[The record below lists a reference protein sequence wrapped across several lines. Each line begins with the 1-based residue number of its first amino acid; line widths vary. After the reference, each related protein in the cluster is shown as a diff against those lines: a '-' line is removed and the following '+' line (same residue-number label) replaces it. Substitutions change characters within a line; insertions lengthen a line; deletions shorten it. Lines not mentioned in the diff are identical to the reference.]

1 MKVERNLIISDKGEK
16 MYIHEYQAKNL
27 LLRYDVPVPPFAVAS
42 NEEEAEKAITELG
55 INEAVIKVQIHAGG
69 RGKAGG
75 VKFAKNP
82 EEIVRLS
89 AELIGKKIV
98 NQQTGPAGVVAERV
112 LISPPFSI
120 RHEYYLAATI
130 DRSRGLP
137 ILIASPEG
145 GMEIEEI
152 AVKKPEAI
160 LKIPFGIDGKV
171 RGFHLRELVK
181 FMGWSG
187 ELAKAGMRL
196 IGQIACAFI
205 ENDGSLLEINP
216 LVVTHEEHLYAL
228 DAKFTVDDN
237 ALYRQPAIA
246 QWYDPSQQTPN
257 EVMAKEYDLAYIG
270 LDGEIGCLVNGAG
283 LAMAT
288 MDIIHHYG
296 GEPANFLDVGGGAS
310 KDEVAHGFKIIL
322 LDPRVKAIFVNI
334 FGGIMDCGILAH
346 GIVEASKS
354 DSVNVPLIVRM
365 EGTNVEIGKNVLKES
380 GLNIIT
386 ADTMADGAIKAV
398 KAAKGE

>member
-1 MKVERNLIISDKGEK
+1 

-27 LLRYDVPVPPFAVAS
+27 LLRYNVPVPPFAIAS
-42 NEEEAEKAITELG
+42 NDEEVQKAITELG
-55 INEAVIKVQIHAGG
+55 ITEAVIKVQIHAGG

-75 VKFAKNP
+75 VKFAKSP
-82 EEIVRLS
+82 EEIARLS
-89 AELIGKKIV
+89 NELIGMRVI
-98 NQQTGPAGVVAERV
+98 NNQTGPQGVVAERV
-112 LISPPFSI
+112 LIAPPVSI
-120 RHEYYLAATI
+120 KKEYYLAATI
-130 DRSRGLP
+130 DRSLGLP
-137 ILIASPEG
+137 IIIASPEG
-145 GMEIEEI
+145 GMEIEQI
-152 AVKKPEAI
+152 AVEKPERI
-160 LKIPFGIDGKV
+160 LKVPFGIDGKI
-171 RGFHLRELVK
+171 RSYRLLELVK

-187 ELAKAGMRL
+187 DVAKAGMQL
-196 IGQIACAFI
+196 ISHVAKAFI
-205 ENDGSLLEINP
+205 ETDAALLEINP
-216 LVVTHEEHLYAL
+216 LVLTDEDILYAI
-228 DAKFTVDDN
+228 DAKFSIDDN

-310 KDEVAHGFKIIL
+310 KEEVAHGFKIIL
-322 LDPRVKAIFVNI
+322 LDPKVKSIFVNI
-334 FGGIMDCGILAH
+334 FGGIMDCGVLAH
-346 GIVEASKS
+346 GIVEASKE
-354 DSVNVPLIVRM
+354 DGVRVPLIVRM
-365 EGTNVEIGKNVLKES
+365 EGTNVEIGKKVLAES

-398 KAAKGE
+398 KEAHGSSS

>member
-1 MKVERNLIISDKGEK
+1 MN
-16 MYIHEYQAKNL
+16 IHEYQAKNL
-27 LLRYDVPVPPFAVAS
+27 LLRHGVPVPPFAVAS
-42 NEEEAEKAITELG
+42 DDEEVQKAITELG

-75 VKFAKNP
+75 VKFAKSP
-82 EEIVRLS
+82 EEIARLS
-89 AELIGKKIV
+89 SELIGMKII
-98 NQQTGPAGVVAERV
+98 NNQTGPLGVVAERV
-112 LISPPFSI
+112 LIAPPVSI
-120 RHEYYLAATI
+120 KKEYYLAATI
-130 DRSRGLP
+130 DSSLARP
-137 ILIASPEG
+137 ILIVSPEG

-152 AVKKPEAI
+152 AATNPERI
-160 LKIPFGIDGKV
+160 LKIPFGFDGKV
-171 RGFHLRELVK
+171 RRYHLLEIVK

-187 ELAKAGMRL
+187 DLAKEGMKL
-196 IGQIACAFI
+196 VSSVAKVFI
-205 ENDGSLLEINP
+205 ETDASLLEINP
-216 LVVTHEEHLYAL
+216 LVLTEEGNLFAI

-310 KDEVAHGFKIIL
+310 KEEVAHGFKIIL
-322 LDPRVKAIFVNI
+322 LDPNVKSIFVNI
-334 FGGIMDCGILAH
+334 FGGIMDCGVLAH
-346 GIVEASKS
+346 GIVEASKT
-354 DSVNVPLIVRM
+354 DQVRVPLIVRM
-365 EGTNVEIGKNVLKES
+365 EGTNVEIGKKTLEES

-398 KAAKGE
+398 KESHGSSG